1 MRNSLRL
8 GLFFVLMIPA
18 GLIRAQEFK
27 SGYIL
32 GVSATQVDGDNLSG
46 YNKLGPHLGIFV
58 ERMFGDKFGLRP
70 EFLFTI
76 KGAKNYVDI
85 DNIADPI
92 KTAFYYV
99 EVPLFFNYRI
109 KKYQIE
115 AGPSFG
121 VLMYSYNNDNT
132 GKYTTTNRYNR
143 MEWAAHLGVSY
154 RLREKLLLYGRYSY
168 SVDCVDGGNC
178 GALFTSPKL
187 RPGYFHNVI
196 SVGMRKYFGAG

>member
-1 MRNSLRL
+1 MRKFLRL
-8 GLFFVLMIPA
+8 GLFFVLLIPVS
-18 GLIRAQEFK
+18 LLRAQEFK
-27 SGYIL
+27 SGFML

-58 ERMFGDKFGLRP
+58 ERMFGDKFGIRP

-85 DNIADPI
+85 DN
-92 KTAFYYV
+92 TANPFKSSFYYV

-109 KKYQIE
+109 KKFQIE
-115 AGPSFG
+115 TGPSFG
-121 VLMYSYNNDNT
+121 VLMYAYNSDNS
-132 GKYTTTNRYNR
+132 GKYVTTDKYNR

-154 RLREKLLLYGRYSY
+154 RLKESMLLYGRYSY
-168 SVDCVDGGNC
+168 SMACVDGGNC
-178 GALFTSPKL
+178 GALFTSPKY

-196 SVGMRKYFGAG
+196 SVGMRRYFGT

>member
-1 MRNSLRL
+1 MRKFFRT
-8 GLFFVLMIPA
+8 GLLFLVLFPI
-18 GLIRAQEFK
+18 GLVQAQEFK
-27 SGYIL
+27 SGYML

-58 ERMFGDKFGLRP
+58 ERMFGDKFSVRP

-99 EVPLFFNYRI
+99 EVPFFLNYHI
-109 KKYQIE
+109 KKFQIE

-121 VLMYSYNNDNT
+121 VLMYAYNNDKT
-132 GKYTTTNRYNR
+132 GKYETTGLYNR

-154 RLREKLLLYGRYSY
+154 RLKESMLLYGRYSY
-168 SVDCVDGGNC
+168 SMDCVDGGNC

-196 SVGMRKYFGAG
+196 SVGMRRFFGT

>member
-1 MRNSLRL
+1 MRNFLRP
-8 GLFFVLMIPA
+8 GLFF
-18 GLIRAQEFK
+18 GLLIFVFRVQAQEFK
-27 SGYIL
+27 SGYML

-58 ERMFGDKFGLRP
+58 ERMFGDKFSVRP

-76 KGAKNYVDI
+76 KGAKNYIDI
-85 DNIADPI
+85 NNIADPI

-99 EVPLFFNYRI
+99 EVPFFLNYRI
-109 KKYQIE
+109 KKFQVE

-121 VLMYSYNNDNT
+121 VLMYAYNNDNT
-132 GKYTTTNRYNR
+132 GIYETTDMYNR
-143 MEWAAHLGVSY
+143 MEWAAHVGVSY
-154 RLREKLLLYGRYSY
+154 RLKESMLLYGRYSY
-168 SVDCVDGGNC
+168 SMDCVDGGNC

-196 SVGMRKYFGAG
+196 SVGMRRYFGS